1 MSEGRSGCDH
11 PSSRLVRVTEATEG
25 YSSLLCS
32 DNAKWL
38 SHHST
43 TDQSMNHPPRYR
55 PIRYLISL
63 TAFYTPVLQCWS
75 SCMSFWTGVD
85 QDAASMYA
93 TSSIYGNVFAEW
105 NKHNDTWHMNLG
117 HPLQLRTAIMSR
129 LAFAM
134 PLRDV
139 RYIYL
144 SNHYPA
150 GL

>member
-1 MSEGRSGCDH
+1 
-11 PSSRLVRVTEATEG
+11 
-25 YSSLLCS
+25 
-32 DNAKWL
+32 
-38 SHHST
+38 
-43 TDQSMNHPPRYR
+43 
-55 PIRYLISL
+55 
-63 TAFYTPVLQCWS
+63 
-75 SCMSFWTGVD
+75 
-85 QDAASMYA
+85 MYA